1 MDISTYL
8 TYLRGTA
15 ANPLTYKDVSGM
27 PTEEAHE
34 YIFSQNYVL
43 TNDVN
48 MLRSFLTKTISI
60 VTYRTKGGKYQPVG
74 QESINFETLDP
85 IDLKLTCS
93 FIADEIEKYIQLMSS
108 NIVEQRNY
116 GVSGLAGVYRS
127 KLEDMLM
134 TKQKMLISQENEL
147 LATGRISF
155 PFKEI
160 DGLIKSYQI
169 DFTGIDGAI
178 ASKAYTDSGYINFGT
193 ATKQSEIA
201 KVIEKLR
208 LLGFTNSNGALFK
221 KTAPLVIFAGTNCY
235 TDIVGKYSD
244 TALPEKS
251 VLFTDDNVNF
261 YLKLNGQRIP
271 IIESVLYREYFANA
285 AATTLATYTQTAQL
299 GVEEMLLVDNTKGNF
314 GFADLRFVNM
324 NNLNGSSAARAY
336 NVEFEAM
343 RPASEGVDMF
353 FSSRTMAFGR
363 TKAIIKYT
371 ASV

>member
-15 ANPLTYKDVSGM
+15 ANPLTYKDVAGM

-93 FIADEIEKYIQLMSS
+93 FIADEIEKYIQLMTS
-108 NIVEQRNY
+108 NIVDQRTY
-116 GVSGLAGVYRS
+116 GVSGLAAVYRN
-127 KLEDMLM
+127 KLEEMLM

-147 LATGRISF
+147 LATGKITF

-160 DGLIKSYQI
+160 DGLVKTYQI

-178 ASKAYTDSGYINFGT
+178 AAKLYSDPGYVNFGT
-193 ATKQSEIA
+193 ATKESEIA

-208 LLGFTNSNGALFK
+208 VLGNTNSNGVLFK
-221 KTAPLVIFAGTNCY
+221 KTSPLVIFAGTNSY
-235 TDIVGKYSD
+235 ADIIDKYS
-244 TALPEKS
+244 TTSIKPFI
-251 VLFTDDNVNF
+251 FTDDNVNY
-261 YLKLNGQRIP
+261 YLKLNNQRIP
-271 IIESVLYREYFANA
+271 VIESLLYREYFANA
-285 AATTLATYTQTAQL
+285 GATTLATYTQTAQL

-314 GFADLRFVNM
+314 GFADLRFVTM

-336 NVEFEAM
+336 NVEFENM
-343 RPASEGVDMF
+343 RPASDGVDMY

-371 ASV
+371 SSV